1 MIRKLLTMLVLSLL
15 FACTS
20 KKSETIKPLL
30 TAKDTITVIASGMTC
45 TGCEQTIQG
54 AIEKVP
60 GVGSVTASHQ
70 DGKITVICIKSE
82 TDTMAIKNAIIQSGY
97 EVVSVTL

>member
-1 MIRKLLTMLVLSLL
+1 MYAIRSYYVL

-70 DGKITVICIKSE
+70 DGKITVIRITSYNVCYTKLLRKQS
-82 TDTMAIKNAIIQSGY
+82 AIRP
-97 EVVSVTL
+97 TLYR